1 MERED
6 RTEKTATKATV
17 TAAASAAVLAGR
29 SSGSSMGA
37 LPAMT
42 HTAIASLAEAVV
54 RVREAEKVVE
64 QGSRPTPSAEAAVR
78 VPSER
83 IWG

>member
-1 MERED
+1 MWAEAAELERED
-6 RTEKTATKATV
+6 RPEKTATKATV

-54 RVREAEKVVE
+54 HVFALPQSLPEDDLLQATCY
-64 QGSRPTPSAEAAVR
+64 S
-78 VPSER
+78 
-83 IWG
+83 